1 MKLGSLKNDT
11 RDGALCVVARD
22 FKIATIAYDIAPTLQ
37 AALDDWDYCAPRL
50 QDLYD
55 AANRGPEG
63 SRWFEPDFA
72 TFHAPLPRAYQ
83 WLDASGYLVHA
94 ERARRARGA
103 DGGGKEGDPRFHELS
118 KELREEPLMY
128 QGDSDAFLGARDPIP
143 VESEDAGIDLEGE
156 IAVILDDVPMGVKRE
171 KAAEHIRLLMLVNDV
186 TLRNLVPA
194 ELAKGFG
201 FVQSKT
207 WTAFSP
213 VAVTPD
219 ELGAAWDGRKLHL
232 PLVVHVNGALL
243 GQPNAGADMTFDF
256 PRLIVHA
263 AKTRPLGAGT
273 ILGSGTVSNKDP
285 KAGICC
291 IAEKRALEM
300 IAGGQAT
307 TPFLKFGDRIEIEMR
322 DAEGRSVFGA
332 IEQEVVRIGHRAT
345 LVEPAADAG

>member
-22 FKIATIAYDIAPTLQ
+22 LKIATIAYDVAPTLQ

-72 TFHAPLPRAYQ
+72 KFHAPLPRAYQ

-103 DGGGKEGDPRFHELS
+103 ELT

-156 IAVILDDVPMGVKRE
+156 VAVILDDVPMGVKRE
-171 KAAEHIRLLMLVNDV
+171 KAAQHVRLVMLVNDV

-273 ILGSGTVSNKDP
+273 ILGAGTVSNKDP
-285 KAGICC
+285 KAGVCC
-291 IAEKRALEM
+291 LAEKRALEL
-300 IAGGQAT
+300 IAGGAAT
-307 TPFLKFGDRIEIEMR
+307 TPFLKFGDRVEIEMR
-322 DAEGRSVFGA
+322 DAEGRSVFGV
-332 IEQEVVRIGHRAT
+332 IEQEVVRTGHRTA
-345 LVEPAADAG
+345 LAEPAAEAG

>member
-1 MKLGSLKNDT
+1 
-11 RDGALCVVARD
+11 
-22 FKIATIAYDIAPTLQ
+22 
-37 AALDDWDYCAPRL
+37 
-50 QDLYD
+50 
-55 AANRGPEG
+55 
-63 SRWFEPDFA
+63 
-72 TFHAPLPRAYQ
+72 
-83 WLDASGYLVHA
+83 
-94 ERARRARGA
+94 ARGA
-103 DGGGKEGDPRFHELS
+103 ELT

-156 IAVILDDVPMGVKRE
+156 VAVILDDVPMAVKRE

-201 FVQSKT
+201 FLQSKT

-243 GQPNAGADMTFDF
+243 GQPDAGADMTFDF

-285 KAGICC
+285 KAGVCC

-300 IAGGQAT
+300 IAGGEAT
-307 TPFLKFGDRIEIEMR
+307 TPFLKFGDRVEIEMR

-332 IEQEVVRIGHRAT
+332 IEQEVTRTGHRAA
-345 LVEPAADAG
+345 LAEPAAEAG

>member
-22 FKIATIAYDIAPTLQ
+22 FKIATIAYDVAPTLQ

-55 AANRGPEG
+55 AANSGPEG

-72 TFHAPLPRAYQ
+72 TFRAPLPRAYQ
-83 WLDASGYLVHA
+83 WLDASAYLSHA
-94 ERARRARGA
+94 ERARKARGA
-103 DGGGKEGDPRFHELS
+103 ELT

-143 VESEDAGIDLEGE
+143 VETEDWGIDLEGE

-171 KAAEHIRLLMLVNDV
+171 KAVEHIRLLMLVNDV
-186 TLRNLVPA
+186 SLRNLVPA

-201 FVQSKT
+201 FLQSKT

-213 VAVTPD
+213 FAVTPD

-232 PLVVHVNGALL
+232 PLTVHVNGALL
-243 GQPNAGADMTFDF
+243 GQPNAGTDMTFDF

-285 KAGICC
+285 KAGVCC

-307 TPFLKFGDRIEIEMR
+307 TPFLKFGDSVEIEMR
-322 DAEGRSVFGA
+322 DGEGRSVFGA
-332 IEQEVVRIGHRAT
+332 IEQEVVKTGHRAA
-345 LVEPAADAG
+345 LVEPAAEAG

>member
-1 MKLGSLKNDT
+1 MKLGSLKNDA

-22 FKIATIAYDIAPTLQ
+22 LKIATIAYDVAPTLQ

-72 TFHAPLPRAYQ
+72 KFHAPLPRAYQ

-94 ERARRARGA
+94 ERARKARGA
-103 DGGGKEGDPRFHELS
+103 ELT

-128 QGDSDAFLGARDPIP
+128 QGKSDAFLGARDPIP

-156 IAVILDDVPMGVKRE
+156 IAVILGDVPMGVKRE
-171 KAAEHIRLLMLVNDV
+171 KAAEHIRLLVLVNDV

-207 WTAFSP
+207 WTAFAP

-232 PLVVHVNGALL
+232 PLVVHVNGTLL
-243 GQPNAGADMTFDF
+243 GQPDAGADMTFDF

-263 AKTRPLGAGT
+263 ARTRPLGAGT

-285 KAGICC
+285 KAGVCC
-291 IAEKRALEM
+291 IAEKRALET

-307 TPFLKFGDRIEIEMR
+307 TPFLMFGDRVEIEMR
-322 DAEGRSVFGA
+322 DTEGRSVFGA
-332 IEQEVVRIGHRAT
+332 IEQEVARIGYRTA
-345 LVEPAADAG
+345 LADPAAEAG